1 MIALAAAGLLAAAL
15 VAIVVLAAVLGWG
28 GPMTTPQRL
37 GLCATAAGL
46 VGAGIGR
53 AAQGPVGWFD
63 ALFLAGLVLYLA
75 ATYGRAIWA
84 RADRCDGVADGRIR
98 MPRRP

>member
-1 MIALAAAGLLAAAL
+1 MIALAVSAVLAGAL
-15 VAIVVLAAVLGWG
+15 VAIVTLAAVMGWG
-28 GPMTTPQRL
+28 GPMTRPQRL
-37 GLCATAAGL
+37 GLCAAAAGL

-53 AAQGPVGWFD
+53 AMQGPVGWFD
-63 ALFLAGLVLYLA
+63 GLFLGGLVLYLA
-75 ATYGRAIWA
+75 ATYGAAILR